1 MLVLIKKEF
10 IRRWI
15 PDDSKN
21 EFEQQYNKLKE
32 KVKIEISK
40 SKTLKEETFQEIYG
54 WKTRNG
60 SKRHLDSDLKIYT
73 EAISKLLNEP
83 SIEKKIETIAG
94 LSGIRFPVASTVLH
108 FVYPEDFPI
117 IDVRTVKVLWDKG
130 MLDRKLGDNI
140 KDYITYRE
148 KIMKIKEIC
157 KEFSLRHIDRALFT
171 YNEKKEALTRMIG
184 EKKKINI
191 YNVENKLKISHKLTK
206 ELINDLKN
214 EFQDKLTILDN
225 LKD

>member
-1 MLVLIKKEF
+1 MIKKEF
-10 IRRWI
+10 IKRWI

-21 EFEQQYNKLKE
+21 EFEKQYNKLKE
-32 KVKIEISK
+32 NVKSEISK

-54 WKTRNG
+54 WKTRNR
-60 SKRHLDSDLKIYT
+60 SKRHLDSDLKLYLD
-73 EAISKLLNEP
+73 AISKLLNEP

-130 MLDRKLGDNI
+130 MLDRKLGDNM
-140 KDYITYRE
+140 KDYTTYRE

-157 KEFSLRHIDRALFT
+157 KESSLRSIDRALFT
-171 YNEKKEALTRMIG
+171 YNEKKEALTRMID
-184 EKKKINI
+184 EKKKIIFND
-191 YNVENKLKISHKLTK
+191 VENKLKISHKLIE